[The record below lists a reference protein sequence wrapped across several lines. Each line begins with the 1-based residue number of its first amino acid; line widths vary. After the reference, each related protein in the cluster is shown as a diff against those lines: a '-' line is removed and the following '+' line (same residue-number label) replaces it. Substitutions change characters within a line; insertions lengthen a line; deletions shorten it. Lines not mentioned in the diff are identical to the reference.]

1 VHLSIRRVACS
12 VVMLAGLAATA
23 PASAVTVDLSLVLTN
38 SGWELG
44 NTSSWTATM
53 PNTQYIS
60 PVPVDPA
67 NQPLDPCCSN
77 GTLLPALT
85 APAGLHF
92 VGVATDPDT
101 VDEKGKLVHTAL
113 SQSFAAD
120 TIFQVTIWANR
131 SRLNTNGNTNSAMP
145 AAPPTLSVG
154 FYGWGTGALPTVT
167 AATDN
172 WSRTRSY
179 NPTALQFTNWGAP
192 AQWTSQTFQWAPGIA
207 LSYISLGI
215 AGMNNNHDQYIAWD
229 MAPVPEPSTALLVAL
244 GLAGFAVARRSPR
257 A

>member
-1 VHLSIRRVACS
+1 LLLSVRRLGCGIVL
-12 VVMLAGLAATA
+12 LAGLGAIA
-23 PASAVTVDLSLVLTN
+23 PASAATIDLSVVLTN

-44 NTSSWTATM
+44 NTNNWTATM
-53 PNTQYIS
+53 PNSSYIS

-67 NQPLDPCCSN
+67 IQPLDPCCTN
-77 GTLLPALT
+77 GTLMPAVT
-85 APAGLHF
+85 APVGLHF
-92 VGVATDPDT
+92 AGVPTDPDT

-131 SRLNTNGNTNSAMP
+131 GRLNTNGNTNAQMP
-145 AAPPTLSVG
+145 ASPPTLSVG
-154 FYGWGTGALPTVT
+154 FYGWGTGTVPTVD
-167 AATDN
+167 AADN

-179 NPTALQFTNWGAP
+179 NPTALQFTNWGTP
-192 AQWTSQTFQWAPGIA
+192 GQWTSQTFQWAPGIA

-244 GLAGFAVARRSPR
+244 GLAGIAVARRSPR